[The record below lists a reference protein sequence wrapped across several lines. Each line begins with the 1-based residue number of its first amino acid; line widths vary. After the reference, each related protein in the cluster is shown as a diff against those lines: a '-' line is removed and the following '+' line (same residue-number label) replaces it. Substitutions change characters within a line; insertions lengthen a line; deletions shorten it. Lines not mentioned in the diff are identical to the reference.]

1 MEEKIQELIQQFKEN
16 HKMDI
21 LLADFYEMGL
31 RKQIELKN
39 KRETNTAEF
48 CFYDALKKE
57 YPSLVENIKLNVEL
71 FKINDNSSTHA
82 FIEIKDGN
90 EEPLIIDYARN
101 NDAYIYRWEY
111 HNDSDGVQPFLKDQ
125 EGLTVVKITANMFD
139 DGDNIGSIAKKN

>member
-57 YPSLVENIKLNVEL
+57 YPS
-71 FKINDNSSTHA
+71 T
-82 FIEIKDGN
+82 IEDFFAAK
-90 EEPLIIDYARN
+90 
-101 NDAYIYRWEY
+101 DAYTLGFSTNILSFY
-111 HNDSDGVQPFLKDQ
+111 G
-125 EGLTVVKITANMFD
+125 KI
-139 DGDNIGSIAKKN
+139 